1 MTEKDAKELYNLGN
15 YEKALEVYQKLWNES
30 EKSEIWLGWGL
41 ARTLNKLK
49 SYDEALKICKKV
61 LTLKPDFEYIR
72 SVYLQAAYLGK
83 IKNYSDDQPYHLL
96 ESYINRIIQINADKD
111 YDLFLNLSLIKVM
124 TYCSRNNR
132 WDQVIKWGKVVN
144 VEELKDEPFI
154 TDQRRYIPSDKES
167 WYLKISKAHQKNQAW
182 NECLDSSKQG
192 LQLFKDSPQMIWFK
206 LRIAVSEYH
215 LKSKEEGLKSLIDCY
230 SIKKDWFIAHQI
242 AQLYFE
248 NNEIDQAEKYYIEAC
263 IKTQRRSEFGI
274 KLYDEVSIF
283 YEKKGDID
291 LARKHLSLSISI
303 REKFGWKIKES
314 LQNKAK
320 DLKLEYNKDTILKE
334 MVSIWE
340 KINNSHNPRISGFI
354 KAILPNGK
362 SGFIT
367 SENNEDYFFKFNGF
381 MKKVNK
387 VNIGD
392 KVSFI
397 LEKSFDRKK
406 NQDSFIANQISLK

>member
-182 NECLDSSKQG
+182 NECLDSSK
-192 LQLFKDSPQMIWFK
+192 
-206 LRIAVSEYH
+206 
-215 LKSKEEGLKSLIDCY
+215 
-230 SIKKDWFIAHQI
+230 
-242 AQLYFE
+242 
-248 NNEIDQAEKYYIEAC
+248 
-263 IKTQRRSEFGI
+263 
-274 KLYDEVSIF
+274 
-283 YEKKGDID
+283 
-291 LARKHLSLSISI
+291 
-303 REKFGWKIKES
+303 
-314 LQNKAK
+314 
-320 DLKLEYNKDTILKE
+320 
-334 MVSIWE
+334 
-340 KINNSHNPRISGFI
+340 
-354 KAILPNGK
+354 
-362 SGFIT
+362 
-367 SENNEDYFFKFNGF
+367 
-381 MKKVNK
+381 
-387 VNIGD
+387 
-392 KVSFI
+392 
-397 LEKSFDRKK
+397 
-406 NQDSFIANQISLK
+406 